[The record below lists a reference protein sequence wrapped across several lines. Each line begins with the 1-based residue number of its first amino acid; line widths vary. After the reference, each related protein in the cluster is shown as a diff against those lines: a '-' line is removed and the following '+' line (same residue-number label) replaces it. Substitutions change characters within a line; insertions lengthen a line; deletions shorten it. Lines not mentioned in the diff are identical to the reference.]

1 MLSFQESTFLLHHGS
16 LAVMEIRPKEI
27 HQTLVFLHGWQ
38 DNAAT
43 FKTTMEAYAKHHPY
57 HHLIAVDWFGHGLSD
72 HKGDDN
78 FYHFFDYIDDLHQII
93 LHTKLEKVVLIGHSL
108 GALIASAYCAVFPEK
123 VSALMMIEALGPL
136 SEEEDEITNR
146 LRQGILSRQRY
157 RNKPQRTLKD
167 KQAAVELRSK
177 VNRLPEHLIEP
188 MVLRSLASKDNYV
201 KWTTDAKVKCDSL
214 YRMSEAHALSLL
226 SKIDCPVIAVIG
238 NEGYGHLRQKSHRYR
253 YISDFQCYQIEGG
266 HHCHL
271 EYPEQVSSYIS
282 DLINKIKT

>member
-1 MLSFQESTFLLHHGS
+1 MTSFQEATFSLHHGS
-16 LAVMEIRPKEI
+16 LAVLEIKPKKIE
-27 HQTLVFLHGWQ
+27 QTLVFLHGWQ

-43 FKTTMEAYAKHHPY
+43 FKTTMEAYTKHNPH
-57 HHLIAVDWFGHGLSD
+57 HHLIAIDWFGHGLSD

-93 LHTKLEKVVLIGHSL
+93 LQTKLERVVLVGHSL

-136 SEEEDEITNR
+136 SEEEDNITER

-157 RNKPQRTLKD
+157 RNKPQRRLKD

-177 VNRLPEHLIEP
+177 VNQLPEALIEP
-188 MVLRSLASKDNYV
+188 MVTRSLIASSDQV
-201 KWTTDAKVKCDSL
+201 QWTTDAKVKCDSL
-214 YRMSEAHALSLL
+214 YRMNEAHALSLL
-226 SKIDCPVIAVIG
+226 SKIECPVITVIG
-238 NEGYGHLRQKSHRYR
+238 NEGYGHLKQKSHRYR
-253 YISDFQCYQIEGG
+253 YISNFECFEIDGG

-271 EYPEQVSSYIS
+271 EHPEQVSDYIS
-282 DLINKIKT
+282 VLVNKIAT

>member
-1 MLSFQESTFLLHHGS
+1 MPLFQESTFTLHHGTI
-16 LAVMEIRPKEI
+16 AVMEIKPNDIE
-27 HQTLVFLHGWQ
+27 QTLVLLHGWQ

-43 FKTTMEAYAKHHPY
+43 FKTTMEAYAKHHPH

-72 HKGDDN
+72 HKGNDN
-78 FYHFFDYIDDLHQII
+78 FYHFFDYVDDLHQII
-93 LHTKLEKVVLIGHSL
+93 LHIKLEKVVLIGHSL

-167 KQAAVELRSK
+167 SQSAVELRSK
-177 VNRLPEHLIEP
+177 VNQLPESLIEP
-188 MVLRSLASKDNYV
+188 MVLRSLVSKDNHV
-201 KWTTDAKVKCDSL
+201 QWTTDAKVKCDSL
-214 YRMSEAHALSLL
+214 YRMSENHALSLL
-226 SKIDCPVIAVIG
+226 SKIECPVIAVIG
-238 NEGYGHLRQKSHRYR
+238 NDGYDHLKQKSHRYG
-253 YISDFQCYQIEGG
+253 YISGFQCYQVDGG

-271 EYPEQVSSYIS
+271 EQPEKISTYIS
-282 DLINKIKT
+282 VLVNRIYT

>member
-1 MLSFQESTFLLHHGS
+1 MSLFQQSSIDLHHGTA
-16 LAVMEIRPKEI
+16 AVMEIKPKEI
-27 HQTLVFLHGWQ
+27 HQTILFLHGWQ

-43 FKTTMEAYAKHHPY
+43 FKTTMEAYKKHHPF
-57 HHLIAVDWFGHGLSD
+57 HHLIAIDWFGHGLSS

-93 LHTKLEKVVLIGHSL
+93 LQTKLENVVLVGHSL

-136 SEEEDEITNR
+136 SEEEDKITER

-167 KQAAVELRSK
+167 KQAAIELRSK
-177 VNRLPEHLIEP
+177 VNQLPELLIEP
-188 MVLRSLASKDNYV
+188 MVTRSLTTSYEHV
-201 KWTTDAKVKCDSL
+201 QWTTDAKVKCDSL

-226 SKIDCPVIAVIG
+226 SKIECPVVAVIG
-238 NEGYGHLRQKSHRYR
+238 SEGYGHLKQKTHRYR
-253 YISDFQCYQIEGG
+253 HISNFECFKIEGG

-271 EYPEQVSSYIS
+271 EHPDQVSYYIGV
-282 DLINKIKT
+282 LVNKITT